1 MGAYL
6 YYIVEGVPARISTDP
21 DSMLGEKMR
30 RDGTWHQDNP
40 VKIEQDGHQVS
51 EEVALNYWTT
61 HP

>member
-1 MGAYL
+1 MSAYL
-6 YYIVEGVPARISTDP
+6 YYIVEGVPSRISTNP
-21 DSMLGEKMR
+21 GSMLGEELWK
-30 RDGTWHQDNP
+30 DGTWHKANP